1 MEQTL
6 NKEKIYEEFSEFISE
21 NIPDDINTNNKTNI
35 SNTKRKKAYIF
46 LGVSL
51 EDVLEWLEDGKLRNV
66 YNIICSMT
74 SKDYVEYLSGIDRR
88 VFNKYDSKYYTHLN
102 QEDTE
107 RLLNA
112 VNIIVMPPDKH
123 KTLKEYPNI
132 IYKGYEEQE
141 KERQEEKEIH
151 RLIMTG
157 KIKAV
162 RELMGIWWKYTKRY
176 HINIIIKYM
185 I

>member
-6 NKEKIYEEFSEFISE
+6 KTNKIYEEFSEFISE
-21 NIPDDINTNNKTNI
+21 NIPDDIKETNTT
-35 SNTKRKKAYIF
+35 NTKGKKAYIF

-51 EDVLEWLEDGKLRNV
+51 EDVLNWLEDGKLRNV

-74 SKDYVEYLSGIDRR
+74 SKDYVEHLSGIDRR
-88 VFNKYDSKYYTHLN
+88 VFNKYDSEYYTHLN

-107 RLLNA
+107 RLLTA
-112 VNIIVMPPDKH
+112 VNIIALPPDKH

-157 KIKAV
+157 KIKSV
-162 RELMGIWWKYTKRY
+162 RELMGIWWNFTKRY

>member
-6 NKEKIYEEFSEFISE
+6 KRNKMYEEFSEFISE

-35 SNTKRKKAYIF
+35 SNTKKKKAYIF

-51 EDVLEWLEDGKLRNV
+51 EDVLKWLEDGKLRNV

-74 SKDYVEYLSGIDRR
+74 SKDYVEHLSGIDRR
-88 VFNKYDSKYYTHLN
+88 IFNKYDSGYYTHFD

-107 RLLNA
+107 RLLTA
-112 VNIIVMPPDKH
+112 VNIVALPPDKH

-132 IYKGYEEQE
+132 IYRGYEEQE
-141 KERQEEKEIH
+141 EERQEERQTH

-162 RELMGIWWKYTKRY
+162 RELMGI
-176 HINIIIKYM
+176 
-185 I
+185 